1 MSYNLFTSKR
11 FVKELKRLN
20 KKYPS
25 LKSDLLL
32 LKENLKL
39 NPKLGQLL
47 GKNCYKVRLN
57 ITSKGKGK
65 SGSARVITFVF
76 FAKEIVY
83 LVSIFD

>member
-65 SGSARVITFVF
+65 SGFARVITFVF